1 MRRIPVLPS
10 APMATTTVRTRFAP
24 SPTGA
29 LHPGNART
37 ALFAWLHARGQGGTF
52 VIRCEDTDAERSEV
66 PHLDAL
72 LEMLRWF
79 GLDWDEGPDVGGDF
93 GPYHQSGRGDLYR
106 DYLRRLLREDRAY
119 PCFCTREELAE
130 ARRRQVAA
138 GQPPRYPGTCA
149 GLGEEER
156 AARRAEGR
164 EPVLR
169 LRVPAGGDIRFDD
182 LVHGPQRAE
191 PATIGDFVIARGD
204 DSPTF
209 LFANAVDDALM
220 RISHVLRGED
230 HLANTPR
237 QLLLLD
243 ALGLPAPLYGHLP
256 LVLGVEGRPL
266 SKREGA
272 VSLADLRDAGYLP
285 LALMNHLARIGFTPG
300 TDELLAPREL
310 TARFD
315 FAHVG
320 RAAARHDP
328 QALEHW
334 QKLAVEALDDAALW
348 NWLQAHRPV
357 DATEPPVAGE
367 MFAAAVRPNVHLP
380 ADGWYWAQRLFAAG
394 AAPDEQAAA
403 EIDAA
408 GPDFF
413 EAAAAVDTPAPVDD
427 FRAWAQAV
435 GERTGNRGRTLYRPL
450 RAALTGTL
458 AGPELHAVVPLMP
471 PDLVRQR
478 LQRAAGR

>member
-1 MRRIPVLPS
+1 
-10 APMATTTVRTRFAP
+10 MATTTVRTRFAP

-37 ALFAWLHARGQGGTF
+37 ALFNWLHARGQGGAF
-52 VIRCEDTDAERSEV
+52 VVRCEDTDAERSEDT
-66 PHLDAL
+66 HLDAL
-72 LEMLRWF
+72 LEMLHWF
-79 GLDWDEGPDVGGDF
+79 GLDWDEGPDVSGPHA
-93 GPYHQSGRGDLYR
+93 PYHQAGRGDFYR
-106 DYLRRLLREDRAY
+106 AFLQRLQQDDRAY

-130 ARRRQVAA
+130 ARRRQLAA

-149 GLGEEER
+149 GLGAEER
-156 AARRAEGR
+156 AARRAEGLQ
-164 EPVLR
+164 PVLR
-169 LRVPAGGDIRFDD
+169 LRVPAEGEIRFED
-182 LVHGPQRAE
+182 LVHGPQRAAL
-191 PATIGDFVIARGD
+191 ATIGDFVIARGD

-220 RISHVLRGED
+220 EISHVLRGED

-237 QLLLLD
+237 QLLLLE
-243 ALGLPAPLYGHLP
+243 ALGLPAPAYGHLP

-266 SKREGA
+266 SKRDGA
-272 VSLADLRDAGYLP
+272 VALAELQEAGYLP
-285 LALMNHLARIGFTPG
+285 LAVMNHLARIGFTPG
-300 TDELLAPREL
+300 SDELLGPREL
-310 TARFD
+310 AQRFD

-348 NWLQAHRPV
+348 AWLQAHRPA

-367 MFAAAVRPNVHLP
+367 VFAAAVRPNVHLP
-380 ADGWYWAQRLFAAG
+380 ADGWYWAQRLFAAD
-394 AAPDEQAAA
+394 AEPDAQARA
-403 EIDAA
+403 EIETA
-408 GPDFF
+408 GPAFF
-413 EAAAAVDTPAPVDD
+413 EAAASVDTPAPVDD

-435 GERTGNRGRTLYRPL
+435 GERTGSRGRALYRPL
-450 RAALTGTL
+450 RAALTGTP

-471 PDLVRQR
+471 PELIHRR
-478 LQRAAGR
+478 LQQAAGH